1 MSRFNLEYKSQP
13 DRRASSTTD
22 AVQRKI
28 DLDNNDG
35 SLIFVE
41 NLEGDMQNCG
51 DFQVK
56 QVSFREAFWLWVK
69 VALNSFGGPTGQIAV
84 MHRYLVE
91 EKRWI
96 SESRFLHALNY
107 CMLLPG
113 PEAQQLATYIGWL
126 LHKTW
131 GGVVAGTL
139 FVIPGFICLLVLSI
153 LYTGYQELTLVQ
165 ALFFGLKPAVLAIVL
180 EAVLRIGKKA
190 LKTRLMVVIA
200 GLAFIAIF
208 FYDVPFPIII
218 LSAAIIG
225 YTGGRFW
232 PAAFAAAKA
241 KTTAADACNEPVVDA
256 LLDGGQAD
264 HIKPSIARFCKVLL
278 VWSALWFGPILMILL
293 FLGPQSVY
301 FQQAAFFSKTAVV
314 TFGGAYAVLAYVAQ
328 QAVETY
334 GWLKPGEMLDGLGLA
349 ETTPGPLI
357 LVLQFVGFLGAYR
370 SPGGIDPM
378 LAGVLG
384 AVVTTWVTFVPCFLW
399 IFLGAPYVEALRGNR
414 SLGTAM
420 SGITAAVLGVV
431 LNLAVWFALHT
442 IFGSIRDV
450 YAFGAHLLVPAWDT
464 INVPTLLI
472 AIFAVLALFRLKLG
486 MMTTIGCCAALGVLY
501 TALRWVFA

>member
-1 MSRFNLEYKSQP
+1 MAPVMKPKATETIAEDVCAGLP
-13 DRRASSTTD
+13 
-22 AVQRKI
+22 
-28 DLDNNDG
+28 
-35 SLIFVE
+35 SLS
-41 NLEGDMQNCG
+41 
-51 DFQVK
+51 
-56 QVSFREAFWLWVK
+56 VSFREAFWLWVK

-131 GGVVAGTL
+131 GGIVAGTL

-153 LYTGYQELTLVQ
+153 LYTGYQDLTVVQ
-165 ALFFGLKPAVLAIVL
+165 SLFFGLKPAVLAIVI

-190 LKTRLMVVIA
+190 LKTRLMVAIA
-200 GLAFIAIF
+200 GLAFVGIF

-225 YTGGRFW
+225 YVGGRAW
-232 PAAFAAAKA
+232 PGAFAAAKA
-241 KTTAADACNEPVVDA
+241 KGANAGACNESAVDA
-256 LLDGGQAD
+256 LLEGGQAE
-264 HIKPSIARFCKVLL
+264 HIQPTLARFIKVLFT
-278 VWSALWFGPILMILL
+278 WSALWFGPVLLILAYR
-293 FLGPQSVY
+293 GPQSIY

-357 LVLQFVGFLGAYR
+357 LVLQFVGFLGSYR
-370 SPGGIDPM
+370 SPGGLDPM
-378 LAGVLG
+378 LAGVFG
-384 AVVTTWVTFVPCFLW
+384 AVVTVWVTFVPCFFW
-399 IFLGAPYVEALRGNR
+399 IFLGAPYVEALRGNK
-414 SLGTAM
+414 SLNTAL
-420 SGITAAVLGVV
+420 SGITAAVMGVV
-431 LNLAVWFALHT
+431 LNLAVWFGLHT

-450 YAFGAHLLVPAWDT
+450 HLWGAHLLVPVWGS
-464 INVPTLLI
+464 INIPTLPLAVFAML
-472 AIFAVLALFRLKLG
+472 AIFRLRLG
-486 MMTTIGCCAALGVLY
+486 MMKTIGISAGLSVVYHLL
-501 TALRWVFA
+501 LRVGA

>member
-1 MSRFNLEYKSQP
+1 
-13 DRRASSTTD
+13 
-22 AVQRKI
+22 
-28 DLDNNDG
+28 
-35 SLIFVE
+35 
-41 NLEGDMQNCG
+41 
-51 DFQVK
+51 
-56 QVSFREAFWLWVK
+56 
-69 VALNSFGGPTGQIAV
+69 
-84 MHRYLVE
+84 
-91 EKRWI
+91 
-96 SESRFLHALNY
+96 
-107 CMLLPG
+107 
-113 PEAQQLATYIGWL
+113 
-126 LHKTW
+126 
-131 GGVVAGTL
+131 
-139 FVIPGFICLLVLSI
+139 
-153 LYTGYQELTLVQ
+153 
-165 ALFFGLKPAVLAIVL
+165 
-180 EAVLRIGKKA
+180 
-190 LKTRLMVVIA
+190 
-200 GLAFIAIF
+200 
-208 FYDVPFPIII
+208 
-218 LSAAIIG
+218 
-225 YTGGRFW
+225 
-232 PAAFAAAKA
+232 
-241 KTTAADACNEPVVDA
+241 
-256 LLDGGQAD
+256 
-264 HIKPSIARFCKVLL
+264 
-278 VWSALWFGPILMILL
+278 
-293 FLGPQSVY
+293 
-301 FQQAAFFSKTAVV
+301 V

-378 LAGVLG
+378 LAGALG

-472 AIFAVLALFRLKLG
+472 ALFAVLALFRLKLG

-501 TALRWVFA
+501 SALRWVFA